1 MRALLLLA
9 MLSLVGCQIEQV
21 SPLNH
26 VLVQQKVDELQLL
39 SDVPRRPIV
48 VYNINPDFDRAGE
61 TNCKTWTI
69 SLNATLVQRRTDFM
83 LDLLLPHEYAHL
95 ESCFHRG
102 NVGDPS
108 HDEYWSNW
116 VIHFGGDPTYI

>member
-69 SLNATLVQRRTDFM
+69 SPQ
-83 LDLLLPHEYAHL
+83 
-95 ESCFHRG
+95 G
-102 NVGDPS
+102 
-108 HDEYWSNW
+108 HDY
-116 VIHFGGDPTYI
+116 GPTGEAIGC